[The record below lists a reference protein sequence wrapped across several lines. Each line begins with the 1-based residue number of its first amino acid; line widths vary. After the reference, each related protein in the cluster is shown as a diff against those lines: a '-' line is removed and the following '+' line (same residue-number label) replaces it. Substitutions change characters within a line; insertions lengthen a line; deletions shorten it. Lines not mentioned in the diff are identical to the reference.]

1 MSWQYLD
8 IKAVQSWFIHVFLKN
23 PYGVILGLFLK
34 SIELPPSALRDDMK
48 QLSDGDATL
57 IGENGINLSG
67 GQKQRVSIARAVYK
81 KVRLSH
87 RKNTWWSETRFC

>member
-1 MSWQYLD
+1 MRLQISSQNRTIKDNLLFGSDLD
-8 IKAVQSWFIHVFLKN
+8 EEWYRETVSAC
-23 PYGVILGLFLK
+23 
-34 SIELPPSALRDDMK
+34 ALRDDLK

-81 KVRLSH
+81 KVRD
-87 RKNTWWSETRFC
+87 SES